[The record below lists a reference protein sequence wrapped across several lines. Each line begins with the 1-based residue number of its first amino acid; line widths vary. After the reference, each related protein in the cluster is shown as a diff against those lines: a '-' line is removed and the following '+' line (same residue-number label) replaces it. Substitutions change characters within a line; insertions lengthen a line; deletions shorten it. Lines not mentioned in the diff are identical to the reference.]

1 MRVDTSTRAAR
12 FAGSVLH
19 NVARCFAVAHDALCD
34 RQQPARLV
42 FVDRA
47 QCEAFSARARFNG
60 SFVIEIAG
68 DSIHRSE
75 QEATPRA
82 RERLAPL
89 YFDGER

>member
-1 MRVDTSTRAAR
+1 MRVIRRRALPDLQE
-12 FAGSVLH
+12 SVLN
-19 NVARCFAVAHDALCD
+19 NVARCLAVAHDALCD

-75 QEATPRA
+75 AGSHT
-82 RERLAPL
+82 
-89 YFDGER
+89 